1 MKVSQ
6 PMICQALNLDPVRQK
21 PKKEETPEVV
31 LSYLAKRTALARELL
46 SSPSKVN
53 PFASMHPRD
62 VCKLNGTYH
71 KLRNEAL
78 QFLKPLSPEL
88 MAHKCPPGLLKELSS
103 QLADQYMRYSREN
116 HVMGRLTF
124 PQFVVA
130 HLYIRADIPIWLALL
145 PQIRAAKIAPNWAPF
160 YKLFNETMAVMKDLS
175 PTLYRQQFRGMYNAD
190 AFKHIKEG
198 QTLELQQP
206 CSSSQHV
213 SYAEQFMHRD
223 KPHAFI
229 DLKGVPHVIWATNAP
244 PTKGDNLMQ
253 IWDVQDSVSNARI
266 WECESESEQLTD
278 STQKSEHLLLEGTK
292 MAVLLKATAVHPASN
307 RPVTF
312 VVAQDVRSKALGQQ
326 PRLLEAL
333 DLEQKK

>member
-1 MKVSQ
+1 MKVSRILQ
-6 PMICQALNLDPVRQK
+6 ILHLDEIKQK
-21 PKKEETPEVV
+21 PKKEKTPQTV
-31 LSYLAKRTALARELL
+31 LRYLEERTALARKLL
-46 SSPSKVN
+46 TAPSKVN
-53 PFASMHPRD
+53 PFAAMHPKD

-78 QFLKPLSPEL
+78 QFLKPLSPQL
-88 MAHKCPPGLLKELSS
+88 MKHGCTAGMIADVASDV
-103 QLADQYMRYSREN
+103 ADQYMRYSREN
-116 HVMGRLTF
+116 HVMGRLSF
-124 PQFVVA
+124 AQFVVA

-145 PQIRAAKIAPNWAPF
+145 PQIREAKILPNWAPF

-190 AFKHIKEG
+190 AFKYIEEG

-206 CSSSQHV
+206 SSSSQHV
-213 SYAEQFMHRD
+213 SYAEEFMHKD
-223 KPHAFI
+223 KPHVVVNA
-229 DLKGVPHVIWATNAP
+229 KGVPSAAWDAKSP

-266 WECESESEQLTD
+266 WECESESEQQT
-278 STQKSEHLLLEGTK
+278 TFIQKGEHLLLEGTK
-292 MAVLLKATAVHPASN
+292 MRVLLKATAVHPKSH

-326 PRLLEAL
+326 DRLLEAL
-333 DLEQKK
+333 HLDKGELC